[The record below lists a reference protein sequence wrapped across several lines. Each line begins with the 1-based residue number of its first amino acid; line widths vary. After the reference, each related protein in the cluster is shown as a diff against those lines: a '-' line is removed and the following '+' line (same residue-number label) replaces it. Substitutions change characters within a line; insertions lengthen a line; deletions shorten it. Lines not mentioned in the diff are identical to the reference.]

1 MNPQNTTAA
10 ICVSIVALLAVGCS
24 TNDKPSDSSVTV
36 NDKQSESAPF
46 IDAQHPLSRRF
57 AIFEDSGTSAWLY
70 LTEPDTE
77 KPSADAWVYN
87 RIPAPS

>member
-10 ICVSIVALLAVGCS
+10 IYVSIVTLLAVGCN

-36 NDKQSESAPF
+36 NDKRSESDLF
-46 IDAQHPLSRRF
+46 IDAQHSLSRRF
-57 AIFEDSGTSAWLY
+57 AILEDNGTSAWLY

-77 KPSADAWVYN
+77 KPSADA
-87 RIPAPS
+87 